1 MIKKTFLIFIIFLC
15 CCNQKDKKIKKID
28 FTLINSHNYNLKN
41 GKKVFNKSCIACH
54 LYGTAGS
61 ITLYDSL
68 AWSKIIK
75 DKTTEEIYSNVING
89 YMGKK
94 GPMPQKGGCLDCS
107 NGDLLDAIEYILSIN
122 NLSIND

>member
-1 MIKKTFLIFIIFLC
+1 MIKKIFLIFVILLC

-28 FTLINSHNYNLKN
+28 PKLINNHNFNLKN
-41 GKKVFNKSCIACH
+41 GKKVFNKSCITCH

-68 AWSKIIK
+68 SWSKIINNK
-75 DKTTEEIYSNVING
+75 PREEIYSNVING
-89 YMGKK
+89 YMGEK

-107 NGDLLDAIEYILSIN
+107 NNDLLDAIEYILSIN
-122 NLSIND
+122 NLSINN